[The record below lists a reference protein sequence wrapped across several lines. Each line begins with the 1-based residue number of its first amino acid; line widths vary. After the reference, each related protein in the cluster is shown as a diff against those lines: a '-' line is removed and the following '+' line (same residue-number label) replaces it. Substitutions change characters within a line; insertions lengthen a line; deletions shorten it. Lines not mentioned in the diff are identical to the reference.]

1 MDASRLVSKY
11 QLLMFIFTCN
21 HFLFEQY
28 ENIIWDIADI
38 FLFILADLYKY
49 SIYKSFMEDL
59 KILTILKPSRG

>member
-21 HFLFEQY
+21 HFLFVQY